1 MSNIFNRRWRTSP
14 TVAIRAYVVGL
25 AAVLLASVAWHALR
39 PYVTRGLA
47 RSSIGC
53 DARAKLIAGA
63 IDELYPRLRVRAL
76 GGEPMLCSFRQGDQG
91 GVSWLMD
98 WEQLPPDQAAA
109 ARGLTIVADLDLNY
123 CGTLRSQAMIGDPQ
137 ALPGDWDQGGAVEV
151 TVFATTAGERSYV
164 FAMAPSYFCEYWAV
178 VRLGGEANELVGLV
192 ALVRS
197 VSAGSVVEAPTWR
210 DEDEDGTLEFVFVP
224 VLLTSAVQTSS
235 RGEAVAVFEWTE
247 PGGVLRPRV
256 VPDDG
261 NMLVWT
267 PADGR
272 PHRFPA
278 DKLVDEVCQELLPV
292 PEGFGATPA
301 SQPASAP
308 TSSPAP

>member
-1 MSNIFNRRWRTSP
+1 MSDIFNRRFRTSP

-25 AAVLLASVAWHALR
+25 GAVLLASVAWQALR
-39 PYVTRGLA
+39 PYVTRSLA

-53 DARAKLIAGA
+53 DARAKLIAGT

-76 GGEPMLCSFRQGDQG
+76 GGERMLCSFRQGDQG

-98 WEQLPPDQAAA
+98 WQQLPPDQAAVA
-109 ARGLTIVADLDLNY
+109 PGLTIVADRDLDY
-123 CGTLRSQAMIGDPQ
+123 QGMLRSKAMTLHPQ
-137 ALPGDWDQGGAVEV
+137 ALPADWDQGGAVEV
-151 TVFATTAGERSYV
+151 TLFAFATAE
-164 FAMAPSYFCEYWAV
+164 PSYFCEYWAV

-192 ALVRS
+192 ALVPS
-197 VSAGSVVEAPTWR
+197 VPAGSVGATPIWR
-210 DEDEDGTLEFVFVP
+210 AEDEDGTLEFVFVP
-224 VLLTSAVQTSS
+224 VSLTSAGWPSP

-247 PGGVLRPRV
+247 PGGVLRPRI

-261 NMLVWT
+261 SMLVWM
-267 PADGR
+267 PPSGR
-272 PHRFPA
+272 PYRFPP
-278 DKLVDEVCQELLPV
+278 DRLVDEVCQELLPV

-308 TSSPAP
+308 ASSPAP